1 MNKTVLLVGRWNTI
15 RGHDQKIIRTGN
27 RNKNKGEKIMES
39 VYFCNEKIG
48 KDVAKV
54 GKEDEFM
61 RISWIVREPPTSD
74 KKGYFLYVQ
83 GTSEELKLLDEKVKD
98 IGAEKVT
105 GDEEKRI
112 IDKIKAEEENAA
124 SGMGMIFG

>member
-1 MNKTVLLVGRWNTI
+1 
-15 RGHDQKIIRTGN
+15 
-27 RNKNKGEKIMES
+27 MES
-39 VYFCNEKIG
+39 VYFCEEKIF
-48 KDVAKV
+48 KDVAKI

-61 RISWIVREPPTSD
+61 RISWIVREPPNPER
-74 KKGYFLYVQ
+74 KGYFIYVQ
-83 GTSEELKLLDEKVKD
+83 GAPEELRLLYEKLKD
-98 IGAEKVT
+98 IGVKVIT

>member
-1 MNKTVLLVGRWNTI
+1 
-15 RGHDQKIIRTGN
+15 
-27 RNKNKGEKIMES
+27 MES

-48 KDVAKV
+48 KDAAKV
-54 GKEDEFM
+54 GKEDDFM

-83 GTSEELKLLDEKVKD
+83 GTHEELKLLDEKLKD
-98 IGAEKVT
+98 IGAEKII

-112 IDKIKAEEENAA
+112 IDKIKEEEENAA

>member
-1 MNKTVLLVGRWNTI
+1 
-15 RGHDQKIIRTGN
+15 
-27 RNKNKGEKIMES
+27 MES
-39 VYFCNEKIG
+39 VYYCEEKIF
-48 KDVAKV
+48 KDVAKI

-61 RISWIVREPPTSD
+61 RLSWIVREPPTSD
-74 KKGYFLYVQ
+74 KKGYFIYVQ
-83 GTSEELKLLDEKVKD
+83 GAPEELKLLDKKLKD
-98 IGAEKVT
+98 IGAKTVI

>member
-1 MNKTVLLVGRWNTI
+1 
-15 RGHDQKIIRTGN
+15 
-27 RNKNKGEKIMES
+27 MES

-54 GKEDEFM
+54 GKEDDFM

-83 GTSEELKLLDEKVKD
+83 GTPEEMKLLDEKLKD
-98 IGAEKVT
+98 IGAEKVV
-105 GDEEKRI
+105 GDEEKRV

>member
-1 MNKTVLLVGRWNTI
+1 
-15 RGHDQKIIRTGN
+15 
-27 RNKNKGEKIMES
+27 MES
-39 VYFCNEKIG
+39 VYFCEEKIF
-48 KDVAKV
+48 KDVTKI

-61 RISWIVREPPTSD
+61 HLSWIVREPQTSD

-83 GTSEELKLLDEKVKD
+83 GNPEELKMLDEKLKD
-98 IGAEKVT
+98 VGAKTVI

-112 IDKIKAEEENAA
+112 IDKINAEEENAA